1 MSPLSLL
8 ASLRAFDATARAGSM
23 SAAARRMGL
32 QQPTL
37 SAQITRL
44 ERDHGVE
51 LFHRRGRQLVLT
63 PFGELLREHTQRLCR
78 AEDDIQSLLV
88 AVKGQF
94 EGRLQLHAIGPYN
107 LTPLLKRFR
116 AERPGVQVRV
126 GVGDSRQITA
136 RILDHDGDLGL
147 VLQAVDHAD
156 LACLPYRRQA
166 LVVFASHEHPL
177 AVQPSVS
184 LEQLH
189 GQEFVLREEGSGTR
203 RVFEQALEARGL
215 RVRCRLEMGSRE
227 AVREAVAQGLG
238 LGIVADTAYVPDHR
252 LVRLPLSGVVLATH
266 AHLICRRDR
275 QVMPL
280 VASFLS
286 LAQQMA
292 EPA

>member
-51 LFHRRGRQLVLT
+51 LFYRRGRQLVLT

-126 GVGDSRQITA
+126 GVGDSRQIIA
-136 RILDHDGDLGL
+136 RILDHDGDVGL
-147 VLQAVDHAD
+147 VLQSVDHAE
-156 LACLPYRRQA
+156 LSCLPYRRQP
-166 LVVFASHEHPL
+166 LVVFAAREHPL
-177 AVQPSVS
+177 AAQGNVS
-184 LEQLH
+184 LEDLH

-227 AVREAVAQGLG
+227 AVREAVAQGMG
-238 LGIVADTAYVPDHR
+238 LGIVADTAYVPDPR
-252 LVRLPLSGVVLATH
+252 LVRLPLSGVVLSTH
-266 AHLICRRDR
+266 AHLICRKDR

-280 VASFLS
+280 VANFLA

-292 EPA
+292 EVA